1 MRLRT
6 DQQLDVVV
14 VPFGAGCRRRLRQI
28 RRHPLAGVFRPDGRL
43 PRRARRRRFRRSG
56 RRLRSRRG
64 VAGGGRRRTRVGG
77 HFRRRRRRHAGP
89 RTLRLLSV
97 KKKNKQKQPGNGRW
111 KLGNGKKTM
120 VGAGTPSKEAAWPS
134 GCWCDRR
141 RRRRPTRSC
150 GRRPKRRTV
159 GGGPRPS
166 STGAASVRFQSRLIR
181 FRASGG
187 HGIDPISES
196 EKGRNRSTTLVWTS
210 SDLVQNSATRR
221 RQRCHEEIPFP
232 YKEMKT
238 TLTNHEHRLNDTA
251 PDWLPTG
258 RAT

>member
-1 MRLRT
+1 VPPTPPANPKASAGRCLPAGRPPSTAGPTPTLPAIRT
-6 DQQLDVVV
+6 AATLSSRCRGRWPAPDASRR
-14 VPFGAGCRRRLRQI
+14 PFPASS
-28 RRHPLAGVFRPDGRL
+28 AT
-43 PRRARRRRFRRSG
+43 PRRPEDAASSFG
-56 RRLRSRRG
+56 
-64 VAGGGRRRTRVGG
+64 
-77 HFRRRRRRHAGP
+77 
-89 RTLRLLSV
+89 